1 MISILRKMLVAVC
14 LIALAGNAMAAP
26 LSSSVRPA
34 IPAEVQQI
42 ICVDYRA
49 LKNSDVAQ
57 ALKAQVLPD
66 NLKEFETALK
76 STGIDTD
83 RDIDTLTFIAYRHPK
98 QGVRMVGA
106 AQGAFALKN
115 VLRKLKL
122 QKVKPVKYRDSDI
135 YPMSNG
141 MEMTFLDDTTLL
153 FGDGGAV
160 RGSLDARDGYVQTLD
175 SNPDIAN
182 LIDDVQG
189 GSVWSILDQKGTQN
203 AMMSAMG
210 EASRLADFDT
220 IKKRILGSRYT
231 MGFQNGVTFDMD
243 VVTSDSVSAATLS
256 SLVKAGVLY
265 KKMTASPAE
274 KTALEGVSIDSNG
287 SKAQVHFKA
296 DDRQFESLMRTN
308 LFAAL
313 SK

>member
-1 MISILRKMLVAVC
+1 MNITLRTILILLCLGAMASSAV
-14 LIALAGNAMAAP
+14 AAP
-26 LSSSVRPA
+26 LGSSVRPA

-42 ICVDYRA
+42 LCVDYRA
-49 LKNSDVAQ
+49 LNNSDVAQ

-122 QKVKPVKYRDSDI
+122 QKVKPAKYRDSDI

-182 LIDDVQG
+182 LIPDVESG
-189 GSVWSILDQKGTQN
+189 AVWSILDQKGTQN
-203 AMMSAMG
+203 MLMSA
-210 EASRLADFDT
+210 
-220 IKKRILGSRYT
+220 LG
-231 MGFQNGVTFDMD
+231 
-243 VVTSDSVSAATLS
+243 
-256 SLVKAGVLY
+256 
-265 KKMTASPAE
+265 
-274 KTALEGVSIDSNG
+274 
-287 SKAQVHFKA
+287 
-296 DDRQFESLMRTN
+296 
-308 LFAAL
+308 
-313 SK
+313 

>member
-1 MISILRKMLVAVC
+1 MNFCRKLLVFASIVTLC
-14 LIALAGNAMAAP
+14 GSALAAP
-26 LSSSVRPA
+26 LGSSVRPA
-34 IPAEVQQI
+34 IPSEVQQI

-49 LKNSDVAQ
+49 LKNSDIAQ

-76 STGIDTD
+76 TTGIDTD
-83 RDIDTLTFIAYRHPK
+83 RDIDTLAFIAYRHPK
-98 QGVRMVGA
+98 QGLRMVGA
-106 AQGAFALKN
+106 AQGAFALKT
-115 VLRKLKL
+115 VMRKLKL
-122 QKVKPVKYRDSDI
+122 QKLKPVKYRDSDI

-153 FGDGGAV
+153 FGDGSAV
-160 RGSLDARDGYVQTLD
+160 RGSLDARDGYIQTID

-203 AMMSAMG
+203 AIMSGMG

-231 MGFQNGVTFDMD
+231 MGFQNGVSFDMD
-243 VVTSDSVSAATLS
+243 VITSDSVSAATLS
-256 SLVKAGVLY
+256 SLVKAGMLY
-265 KKMTASPAE
+265 KKMTATPAE
-274 KTALEGVSIDSNG
+274 KAALEDVSVDSNG

-296 DDRQFESLMRTN
+296 DDKQFQSLMRTN
-308 LFAAL
+308 LFASL
-313 SK
+313 SR

>member
-1 MISILRKMLVAVC
+1 MNISRNFRVLVCLVAM
-14 LIALAGNAMAAP
+14 AGSSVAAP
-26 LSSSVRPA
+26 LGSSVRPA
-34 IPAEVQQI
+34 IPSEVQQI

-49 LKNSDVAQ
+49 LKNSDTAQ

-83 RDIDTLTFIAYRHPK
+83 RDVDTLTFIAYRHPK

-122 QKVKPVKYRDSDI
+122 QKVKPVKYRDADI

-141 MEMTFLDDTTLL
+141 MQMTFLDDTTLL
-153 FGDGGAV
+153 FGDGSAV
-160 RGSLDARDGYVQTLD
+160 RGSLDARDGYIQTLD
-175 SNPDIAN
+175 SNPDLAN
-182 LIDDVQG
+182 LIEDVQG
-189 GSVWSILDQKGTQN
+189 GTVWSILDQKGTQN
-203 AMMSAMG
+203 AIMSGMG
-210 EASRLADFDT
+210 EASRLADFET

-231 MGFQNGVTFDMD
+231 MGFQNGVSFDMD

-265 KKMTASPAE
+265 KKMTANPAE
-274 KTALEGVSIDSNG
+274 KAALEDVSVDSSG

-296 DDRQFESLMRTN
+296 DDKQFQSLMRTN

>member
-1 MISILRKMLVAVC
+1 MISISRKMLVAVC
-14 LIALAGNAMAAP
+14 LSALASNAMAAP
-26 LSSSVRPA
+26 LGSSVRPA
-34 IPAEVQQI
+34 IPADVQQL

-49 LKNSDVAQ
+49 LKNSEVAQ

-83 RDIDTLTFIAYRHPK
+83 RDIDTLTFIAYRYPK
-98 QGVRMVGA
+98 QGVRTVGA

-115 VLRKLKL
+115 VMRKLKL

>member
-14 LIALAGNAMAAP
+14 LFALAGNSLAAP
-26 LSSSVRPA
+26 LGSSVRPA
-34 IPAEVQQI
+34 IPADVQQL

-49 LKNSDVAQ
+49 LKNSEVAQ

-83 RDIDTLTFIAYRHPK
+83 RDIDTLTFIAYRHAK
-98 QGVRMVGA
+98 QGVRTVGA
-106 AQGAFALKN
+106 AQGAFALKT
-115 VLRKLKL
+115 VMRKLKL

-274 KTALEGVSIDSNG
+274 KAALEGVSIDSNG

-296 DDRQFESLMRTN
+296 DDRQFQSLMRTN

>member
-1 MISILRKMLVAVC
+1 MNFCRTLLVFASIVTFC
-14 LIALAGNAMAAP
+14 GSALAAP
-26 LSSSVRPA
+26 LGSSVRPA
-34 IPAEVQQI
+34 IPSEVQQI

-49 LKNSDVAQ
+49 LKNSDIAQ

-76 STGIDTD
+76 TTGIDTD
-83 RDIDTLTFIAYRHPK
+83 RDIDTLAFIAYRHPK
-98 QGVRMVGA
+98 QGLRMVGA
-106 AQGAFALKN
+106 AQGAFALKS
-115 VLRKLKL
+115 VMRKLKL

-153 FGDGGAV
+153 FGDGSAV
-160 RGSLDARDGYVQTLD
+160 RGSLYARDGYIQTID

-203 AMMSAMG
+203 AIMSGMG

-220 IKKRILGSRYT
+220 IKKRILASRYT
-231 MGFQNGVTFDMD
+231 MGFQNGVSFDMD
-243 VVTSDSVSAATLS
+243 VITSDSVSAATLS

-274 KTALEGVSIDSNG
+274 KAALEDVSVDSNG

-296 DDRQFESLMRTN
+296 DDKQFQSLMRTN

-313 SK
+313 SR

>member
-1 MISILRKMLVAVC
+1 
-14 LIALAGNAMAAP
+14 
-26 LSSSVRPA
+26 
-34 IPAEVQQI
+34 
-42 ICVDYRA
+42 
-49 LKNSDVAQ
+49 
-57 ALKAQVLPD
+57 LPD

-122 QKVKPVKYRDSDI
+122 QKVKPAKYRDSDI

-203 AMMSAMG
+203 AIMSGMG
-210 EASRLADFDT
+210 EASRLADFET

-265 KKMTASPAE
+265 KKMTATPAE
-274 KTALEGVSIDSNG
+274 KAALQDVSVDSNG

>member
-1 MISILRKMLVAVC
+1 MNSILRKMLVAVC
-14 LIALAGNAMAAP
+14 LAALAGDAMAAP
-26 LSSSVRPA
+26 LGSSVRPA
-34 IPAEVQQI
+34 IPADVQQL

-49 LKNSDVAQ
+49 LKNSEVAQ

-83 RDIDTLTFIAYRHPK
+83 RDIDTLTFIAYRNPK
-98 QGVRMVGA
+98 QGVRTVGA
-106 AQGAFALKN
+106 AQGAFALKT
-115 VLRKLKL
+115 VMRKLKL

-231 MGFQNGVTFDMD
+231 MGFQGGVTFDMD

-296 DDRQFESLMRTN
+296 DDRQFQSLMRTN

>member
-1 MISILRKMLVAVC
+1 MKSILRKMLVAVC
-14 LIALAGNAMAAP
+14 LAALVGNAMAAP
-26 LSSSVRPA
+26 LGSSVRPA
-34 IPAEVQQI
+34 IPADVQQL

-49 LKNSDVAQ
+49 LKNSEVAQ

-83 RDIDTLTFIAYRHPK
+83 RDIDTLTFIAYRYPK
-98 QGVRMVGA
+98 QGVKTVGA
-106 AQGAFALKN
+106 AQGAFALKT
-115 VLRKLKL
+115 VMRKLKL

-231 MGFQNGVTFDMD
+231 MGFQSGVTFDMD

-274 KTALEGVSIDSNG
+274 KTALEGVSIDSSG

>member
-1 MISILRKMLVAVC
+1 MNSTLRKILVAIC
-14 LIALAGNAMAAP
+14 LAALAGNATAAP
-26 LSSSVRPA
+26 LGSSVRPA
-34 IPAEVQQI
+34 IPADVQQL

-49 LKNSDVAQ
+49 LKNSEVAQ

-83 RDIDTLTFIAYRHPK
+83 RDIDTLTFIAYRYPK
-98 QGVRMVGA
+98 QGIRTVGA
-106 AQGAFALKN
+106 AQGAFALKT
-115 VLRKLKL
+115 VMRKLKL

-274 KTALEGVSIDSNG
+274 KTALEGVSIDSSG

-296 DDRQFESLMRTN
+296 DDRQFQSLMRTN